1 MTAITYA
8 VTVAGSSVTST
19 AIQNGSIMYGR
30 QRVLDDFAPATL
42 YLQFLNPVTSW
53 NVGQSVTV
61 TAGGTTRFTGRIA
74 SLSEDQNVTT
84 MTAVSEGLG
93 YLAQQYC
100 LQFTIATSFLTSFPY
115 ITPTIAVAL
124 AQSNVMT
131 EAEATALAFTGVG
144 TLPNGKTINVD
155 YVPGVD
161 PTSGPSLSSTFQF
174 GGTNL
179 LDAISAIV
187 ANSSLP
193 LLYED
198 TGSNVYFD
206 APSARSGTTTAFT
219 LDAAS
224 IIRQSIA
231 QQNVN
236 SLLNRASITWT
247 GGTRKIT
254 DFDSVATY
262 GRRDYAATTQ
272 LTSVDDAALKA
283 SRIVGSYSAPYWQTN
298 PVTVVV
304 NNLTLA
310 RTNALLAS
318 KAGTLIDT
326 SFIKTYFPG
335 MENQSYIEGWVER
348 FTGKTSTFDLYLSP
362 WSMTRK
368 PESWQEVTASL
379 AWNGAAI
386 VGLDWLDLITQD
398 I

>member
-1 MTAITYA
+1 MTAITYT
-8 VTVAGSSVTST
+8 VTVAGSSVTSST
-19 AIQNGSIMYGR
+19 IQNASIMYGR
-30 QRVLDDFAPATL
+30 QRVLDNFAPSTL
-42 YLQFLNPVTSW
+42 YLQFLNPVTPW

-93 YLAQQYC
+93 YLAQQWC
-100 LQFTIATSFLTSFPY
+100 PTFTPYAPY
-115 ITPTIAVAL
+115 ITMTISAAL
-124 AQSNVMT
+124 QYSNVIT
-131 EAEATALAFTGVG
+131 DAEGNFLNNFGVVPLPTGNNIYCDYNYNSTTLGPGIDGTA
-144 TLPNGKTINVD
+144 
-155 YVPGVD
+155 
-161 PTSGPSLSSTFQF
+161 QF

-179 LDAISAIV
+179 LDTISAIV

-198 TGSNVYFD
+198 PSGAIYFD
-206 APSARSGTTTAFT
+206 APSARSGTSTAFT
-219 LDAAS
+219 LAS
-224 IIRQSIA
+224 NYIVRGSAA

-236 SLLNRASITWT
+236 SLLNRASVTWT
-247 GGTRKIT
+247 GGTRRVT
-254 DFDSVATY
+254 DFDSVASY

-272 LTSVDDAALKA
+272 LTDVDDAALKA

-298 PVTVVV
+298 PVTVLV
-304 NNLTLA
+304 NNMTLA

-326 SFIKTYFPG
+326 SSIKTYFPG
-335 MENQSYIEGWVER
+335 MEDQSYIEGWVER
-348 FTGKTSTFDLYLSP
+348 FTAKTSTFDLYLSP

-368 PESWQEVTASL
+368 PESWQEVTGTL
-379 AWNGAAI
+379 QWNSAGI